1 MDATRATLTVLQVL
15 SEGPASKERLMDAV
29 EEKLGDR
36 REIRQFE
43 RYVSVLRDAGFD
55 IPLRKDRYELLNSP
69 AKLPLSDREALATL
83 NVVESL
89 AEKEP
94 VYGEYLA
101 SAARKLREALPDEAV
116 RFADTG
122 RVQFDLSFASDPPE
136 DPSIL
141 DTLRRATHQHRKV
154 EIFYY
159 SLSSGGRRWRTV
171 QPLNL
176 SYAQR
181 AHRLY
186 AYEPDKGGVTEFRVN
201 RVEAAKMLPDKFAPE
216 AYIQRFEKFRVR
228 LSKNAFIAYG
238 KSVFQD
244 PYATIEPL
252 EDGGAIIEGRTP
264 SPFWTIREISALG
277 PDAEVLGSP
286 KLKEEFLAF
295 LQHTQSKYF

>member
-1 MDATRATLTVLQVL
+1 MDATLSTLLLLRVL
-15 SEGPASKERLMDAV
+15 SEGPASREQLINAV
-29 EEKLGDR
+29 EEELGVR
-36 REIRQFE
+36 RETRQFE
-43 RYVSVLRDAGFD
+43 RYVRALKDSGFEVLQ
-55 IPLRKDRYELLNSP
+55 KDGRYELLHSP
-69 AKLPLSDREALATL
+69 AKLLFSDRETLATL

-94 VYGEYLA
+94 VYGEHLA
-101 SAARKLREALPDEAV
+101 SAARKLREVLPDEAI
-116 RFADTG
+116 RFADAG
-122 RVQFDLSFASDPPE
+122 RVQFDLSFASNPPE

-159 SLSSGGRRWRTV
+159 SLSSGGKSWRTV

-186 AYEPDKGGVTEFRVN
+186 TYEPDKGDVTEFRIN
-201 RVEAAKMLPDKFAPE
+201 RVDAAKMLPDKFSPE
-216 AYIQRFEKFRVR
+216 AYIRRFEKFRVR

-238 KSVFQD
+238 KSIFQD
-244 PYATIEPL
+244 PFATIEPL

-264 SPFWTIREISALG
+264 SPFWTVREIAALG
-277 PDAEVLGSP
+277 PDAEVLGGP
-286 KLKEEFLAF
+286 KLKEEFLNF
-295 LQHTQSKYF
+295 LQDTQSKYF